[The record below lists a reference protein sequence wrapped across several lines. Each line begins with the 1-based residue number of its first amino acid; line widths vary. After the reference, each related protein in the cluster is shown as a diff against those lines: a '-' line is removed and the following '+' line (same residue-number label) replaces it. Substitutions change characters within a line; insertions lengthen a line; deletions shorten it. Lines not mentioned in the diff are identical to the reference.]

1 VTDWSGHIDALVG
14 AGIIIFIQF
23 FINLYFLNKLRSERS
38 IIYYGQNESKPHSYD
53 SPFDYSGHRIDRVGT
68 ISKK

>member
-1 VTDWSGHIDALVG
+1 MVALAALG
-14 AGIIIFIQF
+14 AFIGLF
-23 FINLYFLNKLRSERS
+23 SLWVVLPKVLITKKRIAERS
-38 IIYYGQNESKPHSYD
+38 IIYYGETKPKPSRYD

>member
-1 VTDWSGHIDALVG
+1 MIALAALG
-14 AGIIIFIQF
+14 AFIGLF
-23 FINLYFLNKLRSERS
+23 SLWVVLPKVLITKKRIAERS
-38 IIYYGQNESKPHSYD
+38 IIYYGKTKPKPSRYD